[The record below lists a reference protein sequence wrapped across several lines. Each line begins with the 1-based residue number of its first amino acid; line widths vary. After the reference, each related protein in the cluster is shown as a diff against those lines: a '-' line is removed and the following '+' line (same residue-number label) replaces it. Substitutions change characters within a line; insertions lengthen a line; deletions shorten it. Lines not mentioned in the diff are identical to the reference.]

1 MIMRKKYIHKEQEIP
16 KPSFF
21 GLTKNSHQ
29 ISLVILAEKILT
41 DKFFVKKTT
50 TQRLVPLIVIAAGF
64 LSSCS
69 TDFSGKV
76 RPSIV
81 RSPTVNESQSQIPR
95 PLTPTA
101 EDNNF
106 VVEVVEKV
114 EPAVVQIN
122 TSRTIR
128 TQVPQLPDTLNDPF
142 FRRFFGENLPTQ
154 PQERVVRGLG
164 SGFVIDPNGRILTNA
179 HVVSDADT
187 VTVSFSDG
195 HTVEGKVL
203 GKDPVSDVAVV
214 QIPGTN
220 LPTVEIADADTLKP
234 GQWAVAIGNPL
245 GLQQTVTVGVISA
258 INRSLNLSTRPSSY
272 IQTDAA
278 INPGNS
284 GGPLL
289 NARGQ
294 VIGVNTA
301 IIQGAE
307 GIGFAIPIDTAQ
319 RIAQQ
324 LITKGKVEY
333 PYLGLQMLT
342 LTPEVKQRIN
352 NYPNSNVRILA
363 DRGILIARV
372 VPNSP
377 AARIG
382 LRPGDVIQEIN
393 NQAVNNAEEV
403 QQILEKNGLN
413 NNLQI
418 QVLRNGQNLQF
429 TVQPKPLP
437 SPNNIQS

>member
-1 MIMRKKYIHKEQEIP
+1 MKTKYIDE
-16 KPSFF
+16 
-21 GLTKNSHQ
+21 NHQ
-29 ISLVILAEKILT
+29 NHTLNLSGFIIVMSAKQRYSIWKQSTTYLLLPVIGIM
-41 DKFFVKKTT
+41 
-50 TQRLVPLIVIAAGF
+50 AGF

-69 TDFSGKV
+69 RESPQEV
-76 RPSIV
+76 RPSTV
-81 RSPTVNESQSQIPR
+81 VSPPVSETQNQSSR

-114 EPAVVQIN
+114 EPSVVQIN
-122 TSRTIR
+122 TSRTVK
-128 TQVPQLPDTLNDPF
+128 TEVPQIPDAFNDPF
-142 FRRFFGENLPTQ
+142 FRRFFGEAVPTQ
-154 PQERVVRGLG
+154 PQERVERGVG
-164 SGFVIDPNGRILTNA
+164 SGFIIDPNGRILTNA
-179 HVVSDADT
+179 HVVNNADT

-195 HTVEGKVL
+195 RTVEGKVL
-203 GKDPVSDVAVV
+203 GQDSVSDVAVV
-214 QIPGTN
+214 QIPGNN
-220 LPTVEIADADTLKP
+220 LPAVEIANPDSARP
-234 GQWAVAIGNPL
+234 GQWAIAIGNPL

-324 LITKGKVEY
+324 LITQGKVEY
-333 PYLGLQMLT
+333 PYIGLQMVT

-352 NYPNSNVRILA
+352 NYPNSKVRIVA
-363 DRGILIARV
+363 DRGILIVSV

-377 AARIG
+377 AARVG
-382 LRPGDVIQEIN
+382 LRPGDVIQTIN
-393 NQAVNNAEEV
+393 NQPINTAQEV
-403 QQILEKNGLN
+403 QQILEQNGLD

-418 QVLRNGQNLQF
+418 QVLRNARNLQF
-429 TVQPKPLP
+429 SVQPEPLP
-437 SPNNIQS
+437 ASNNIQS

>member
-1 MIMRKKYIHKEQEIP
+1 MKPKYIDNQQKNL
-16 KPSFF
+16 PSN
-21 GLTKNSHQ
+21 LSK
-29 ISLVILAEKILT
+29 LL
-41 DKFFVKKTT
+41 KFMPAKQRYSIWKKSTT
-50 TQRLVPLIVIAAGF
+50 NLLPFIGIMVGF
-64 LSSCS
+64 LSSCARELPRDVS
-69 TDFSGKV
+69 
-76 RPSIV
+76 PSPV
-81 RSPTVNESQSQIPR
+81 VSPTVSETQDQSSR

-122 TSRTIR
+122 TSRTIKR
-128 TQVPQLPDTLNDPF
+128 EVPQLPDTFNDPF
-142 FRRFFGENLPTQ
+142 FRRFFGEAVPRQ
-154 PQERVVRGLG
+154 PQERVERGVG
-164 SGFVIDPNGRILTNA
+164 SGFIIDSNGRILTNA
-179 HVVSDADT
+179 HVVNNADT

-195 HTVEGKVL
+195 RTVEGKVL
-203 GKDPVSDVAVV
+203 GQDSVSDVAVV
-214 QIPGTN
+214 QIPGNN
-220 LPTVEIADADTLKP
+220 LPAVEIANPDSVKP
-234 GQWAVAIGNPL
+234 GQWAIAIGNPL

-294 VIGVNTA
+294 VMGVNTA

-324 LITKGKVEY
+324 LITQGKVEY
-333 PYLGLQMLT
+333 PYIGLQMVA

-352 NYPNSNVRILA
+352 NYPNSNVRIAA
-363 DRGILIARV
+363 DRGILIVSV

-377 AARIG
+377 AARTG
-382 LRPGDVIQEIN
+382 LRPGDVIQTIN
-393 NQAVNNAEEV
+393 NQPINTAEEV
-403 QQILEKNGLN
+403 QQILEKNGLD

-429 TVQPKPLP
+429 SVKPEPLP
-437 SPNNIQS
+437 SSNNTPS

>member
-1 MIMRKKYIHKEQEIP
+1 MKVKYKYSQQQLNKSNLFNFEKQF
-16 KPSFF
+16 S
-21 GLTKNSHQ
+21 Q
-29 ISLVILAEKILT
+29 RISGILAKMVISKTCFLS
-41 DKFFVKKTT
+41 KKPTT
-50 TQRLVPLIVIAAGF
+50 YLLLSFIGIITGF

-69 TDFSGKV
+69 TDSSGKV
-76 RPSIV
+76 RPSILP
-81 RSPTVNESQSQIPR
+81 SPTVNEPQNQSSR

-128 TQVPQLPDTLNDPF
+128 SEVPQLPDAFNDPF
-142 FRRFFGENLPTQ
+142 FRRFFGEALPTQ

-164 SGFVIDPNGRILTNA
+164 SGFIIDPNGRILTNA
-179 HVVSDADT
+179 HVVNDADT

-195 HTVEGKVL
+195 RTVEGKVL
-203 GKDPVSDVAVV
+203 GKDSVSDVAVV
-214 QIPGTN
+214 QIPGKN
-220 LPTVEIADADTLKP
+220 LPTVEIANSDFIKP

-258 INRSLNLSTRPSSY
+258 INRSINLSTRPSSY

-324 LITKGKVEY
+324 LITQGKVEY
-333 PYLGLQMLT
+333 PYLGIQMLT

-352 NYPNSNVRILA
+352 NYPNSNVRISA
-363 DRGILIARV
+363 DRGVLIVRV
-372 VPNSP
+372 VPGSP

-382 LRPGDVIQEIN
+382 LRPGDVIQTIN
-393 NQAVNNAEEV
+393 NQPVTTSEEV
-403 QQILEKNGLN
+403 QQIIEKNGLN

-418 QVLRNGQNLQF
+418 QVLRNGQNLLF
-429 TVQPKPLP
+429 TVKPESLP
-437 SPNNIQS
+437 SPNNTQS

>member
-1 MIMRKKYIHKEQEIP
+1 MNT
-16 KPSFF
+16 
-21 GLTKNSHQ
+21 LKNSF
-29 ISLVILAEKILT
+29 LT
-41 DKFFVKKTT
+41 WKLTT
-50 TQRLVPLIVIAAGF
+50 HLLLPFIGITTGF
-64 LSSCS
+64 LTSCS

-76 RPSIV
+76 RPPIV
-81 RSPTVNESQSQIPR
+81 TSPTVKETQNQNSR

-128 TQVPQLPDTLNDPF
+128 NQVPQLPDTFNDPF
-142 FRRFFGENLPTQ
+142 FRRFFGDTVPIQ

-179 HVVSDADT
+179 HVVNDADT
-187 VTVSFSDG
+187 VTVSFSNG
-195 HTVEGKVL
+195 RTFEGKVL
-203 GKDPVSDVAVV
+203 GKDSVSDVAVV
-214 QIPGTN
+214 QIPGN
-220 LPTVEIADADTLKP
+220 SLPTVEIANSDTLKP

-324 LITKGKVEY
+324 LITQGKVEY

-363 DRGILIARV
+363 NQGILIVRV

-377 AARIG
+377 ASRIG

-393 NQAVNNAEEV
+393 NQPVTTSEDI
-403 QQILEKNGLN
+403 QKILEKNGLN

-418 QVLRNGQNLQF
+418 QVLRNEQNLQF
-429 TVQPKPLP
+429 TVKPEPLP

>member
-1 MIMRKKYIHKEQEIP
+1 MKVKYIENRQINTTSNLGKFLRLMSAKQRHLLL
-16 KPSFF
+16 SFI
-21 GLTKNSHQ
+21 G
-29 ISLVILAEKILT
+29 IMV
-41 DKFFVKKTT
+41 
-50 TQRLVPLIVIAAGF
+50 GF
-64 LSSCS
+64 LGSCS
-69 TDFSGKV
+69 TELPGEV
-76 RPSIV
+76 RPSTV
-81 RSPTVNESQSQIPR
+81 ASPTVSESQNQSSR

-114 EPAVVQIN
+114 EPSVVQIN
-122 TSRTIR
+122 TSRTIKSE
-128 TQVPQLPDTLNDPF
+128 VPQLPEAFNDPF
-142 FRRFFGENLPTQ
+142 FRRFFGDTLPTQ
-154 PQERVVRGLG
+154 PQERVVRGVG
-164 SGFVIDPNGRILTNA
+164 SGFIIDPNGRILTNA
-179 HVVSDADT
+179 HVVNNADT

-195 HTVEGKVL
+195 RTVEGKVL
-203 GKDPVSDVAVV
+203 GQDSVSDVAVV
-214 QIPGTN
+214 QIPGNN
-220 LPTVEIADADTLKP
+220 LPAVEIANPDSLRP

-324 LITKGKVEY
+324 LITQGKVEY

-352 NYPNSNVRILA
+352 NYPNSNTRIVA
-363 DRGILIARV
+363 DQGILIVRV
-372 VPNSP
+372 IPNSP

-382 LRPGDVIQEIN
+382 LRPGDVIQAIN
-393 NQAVNNAEEV
+393 NQPVTTSEEI
-403 QQILEKNGLN
+403 QQILEKNGL

-429 TVQPKPLP
+429 TVQPEPLP

>member
-1 MIMRKKYIHKEQEIP
+1 MSWK
-16 KPSFF
+16 
-21 GLTKNSHQ
+21 L
-29 ISLVILAEKILT
+29 
-41 DKFFVKKTT
+41 KTHVLLPFIGIT
-50 TQRLVPLIVIAAGF
+50 TGF

-76 RPSIV
+76 RPQIV
-81 RSPTVNESQSQIPR
+81 TSPIVKETQNQSSR

-128 TQVPQLPDTLNDPF
+128 SAVPQLPDTLNDPF
-142 FRRFFGENLPTQ
+142 FRRFFGDTVPTQ
-154 PQERVVRGLG
+154 PQERVVRGVG
-164 SGFVIDPNGRILTNA
+164 SGFIIDPNGRILTNA
-179 HVVSDADT
+179 HVVNNADT

-195 HTVEGKVL
+195 RTVEGKVL
-203 GKDPVSDVAVV
+203 GQDTVSDVAVV
-214 QIPGTN
+214 QIPGNN
-220 LPTVEIADADTLKP
+220 LPAVEIANPDSVKP

-301 IIQGAE
+301 IIQGAQ

-324 LITKGKVEY
+324 LITQGKVEY
-333 PYLGLQMLT
+333 PYLGLQMVT
-342 LTPEVKQRIN
+342 LTPQVKQRIN
-352 NYPNSNVRILA
+352 NYPNSNVRIIA
-363 DRGILIARV
+363 DQGILVVRV

-382 LRPGDVIQEIN
+382 LRPGDVILRIN
-393 NQAVNNAEEV
+393 NQPVTTSEDV

-418 QVLRNGQNLQF
+418 QVLRNTQNLVF
-429 TVQPKPLP
+429 TVKPEPLP
-437 SPNNIQS
+437 LPNNIQS

>member
-1 MIMRKKYIHKEQEIP
+1 MIMKKKYTHKEQEIP

-29 ISLVILAEKILT
+29 INLVILAEKIST
-41 DKFFVKKTT
+41 DNFFLKKT
-50 TQRLVPLIVIAAGF
+50 TQRLLPLIGITARF

-81 RSPTVNESQSQIPR
+81 PSPTVNESQSQISR

-122 TSRTIR
+122 TSRIIR
-128 TQVPQLPDTLNDPF
+128 TQVTQLPDTLNDPF

-179 HVVSDADT
+179 HVVNDADT

-220 LPTVEIADADTLKP
+220 LPTVEIADSDTLKP

-258 INRSLNLSTRPSSY
+258 INRSLNLSTRPSGY

-363 DRGILIARV
+363 ARGILIVRV

-382 LRPGDVIQEIN
+382 LRPGDVIQTIN
-393 NQAVNNAEEV
+393 NQSVNNAEEV
-403 QQILEKNGLN
+403 QQIIEKNGLN

-429 TVQPKPLP
+429 TVQPEPLP